1 MKKLNEILL
10 KLILLNEDKQKELLY
25 SKFYLWLK
33 NTEKLNCHYNAKTI
47 QKFCKTKLDNYL
59 RKKLQQYLDNLS
71 KKYLCYLINNI
82 AKINELNKALKRKP
96 FYDFMDNLYGKAL
109 NDKIKEIFLRLL
121 PKQDDLFN
129 KHLLKQ
135 YLDKW
140 RKKANQ
146 IKQKEKEAAS
156 KIQSFFRGKN
166 FRRKFNNAQLRT
178 KLLDK

>member
-1 MKKLNEILL
+1 M
-10 KLILLNEDKQKELLY
+10 
-25 SKFYLWLK
+25 
-33 NTEKLNCHYNAKTI
+33 
-47 QKFCKTKLDNYL
+47 
-59 RKKLQQYLDNLS
+59 DNLS

-156 KIQSFFRGKN
+156 KKP
-166 FRRKFNNAQLRT
+166 
-178 KLLDK
+178 LLKYNLSLEEKISEDNLIMIN